1 MIAKIKKKIFIIMG
15 ISPKS
20 WDKENRSFY
29 RLVKFIFSAKGQKKI
44 GTLFLK
50 IITYSVKKIAGID
63 FANYDYM
70 KWRKK
75 NIPTLSNLE
84 QFKKLEKT
92 LTFRPKISIVLPVYN
107 PPENYFREAINSV
120 INQVYTNWELC
131 ISDDVSPNENIRKI
145 IKEYAEKDNRIKY
158 VFRTENGHISAN
170 SNTAIEIATGDYI
183 GLLDH
188 DDLLAPEALY
198 ENVLALNKDKTL
210 DFIYSDEDKIN
221 EKGKH
226 FDPHFKPDFCK
237 YNLLTRNYI
246 CHFSVIK
253 AELIKQV
260 KGFRIG
266 YEGSQDFDLF
276 LRCTELAK
284 KIHHIPKILYHWRVH
299 SESTALNMDTKP
311 YATNAALKA
320 LTDTLKRN
328 NIDGKVDVN
337 PNLAGFYK
345 ISYHIDE
352 KPKISILIPSKNL
365 TKITNTCI
373 SSIFKLTDYPNFEVI
388 LINNNSNED
397 AFFSMAKSWE
407 KQEPNRFKCVHDNAD
422 FNFSRLINFGAS
434 QATGSFLVLLNND
447 TEVIDGKWLTNM
459 IEYAQ
464 IDDVGAVGVKLL
476 YPNNT
481 IQHAGVI
488 IGLQGIAGHVFVGKS
503 KDEVGYFNYLKS
515 VNNFCAITAACLMVR
530 KSYFNEVNG
539 FEETLAVEFNDV
551 DFCLKLAEKGKN
563 NIYLPHVELYHY
575 ESISR
580 GHPHKTKES
589 YERHLI
595 ENAYFKKKWQKYI
608 DHDPCYNPNLSLT
621 YDDFR
626 IRTN

>member
-1 MIAKIKKKIFIIMG
+1 MN

-20 WDKENRSFY
+20 WDKENRSFF
-29 RLVKFIFSAKGQKKI
+29 RLAKFIFSIRGQKKI
-44 GTLFLK
+44 GTLIWKIFLY
-50 IITYSVKKIAGID
+50 TLKKLVGVD
-63 FANYDYM
+63 FANYDYK

-75 NIPTLSNLE
+75 NVPTQSQLAHFKIE
-84 QFKKLEKT
+84 EKKLA
-92 LTFRPKISIVLPVYN
+92 FRPKISIVLPVYN
-107 PPENYFREAINSV
+107 PPEHFFRAAINSV

-131 ISDDVSPNENIRKI
+131 ISDDVSPNENIRTI
-145 IKEYAEKDNRIKY
+145 IKEYAAKDERIKY

-170 SNTAIEIATGDYI
+170 SNSAIEIATGDYI

-221 EKGKH
+221 EKGNH

-253 AELIKQV
+253 ATLVKQV
-260 KGFRIG
+260 KGFRVG

-284 KIHHIPKILYHWRVH
+284 KIHHIPKVLYHWRVH

-320 LTDTLKRN
+320 LTDTLQRN
-328 NIDGKVDVN
+328 KIDGKVDVN

-345 ISYHIDE
+345 INYAINE
-352 KPKISILIPSKNL
+352 NPKISILIPSKNL
-365 TKITNTCI
+365 TAITDVCI
-373 SSIFKLTDYPNFEVI
+373 SSIFKLTDYPNFEVV
-388 LINNNSNED
+388 LINNNSDEPD
-397 AFFSMAKSWE
+397 FFEMAKKWE
-407 KQEPNRFKCVHDNAD
+407 KEEPNRFKCVHDNGD
-422 FNFSRLINFGAS
+422 FNFSRLINFGAKNAS
-434 QATGSFLVLLNND
+434 GSILLLLNND
-447 TEVIDGKWLTNM
+447 TEVIDKNWLKKM
-459 IEYAQ
+459 LEYAQ
-464 IDDVGAVGVKLL
+464 LENVGAVGVKLL

-488 IGLQGIAGHVFVGKS
+488 IGLQGIAGHTFVGKE
-503 KDEVGYFNYLKS
+503 KDETGYFNYLKS
-515 VNNFCAITAACLMVR
+515 VNNFCAVTAACLMVK
-530 KSYFNEVNG
+530 KSDFDTVNG
-539 FEETLAVEFNDV
+539 FEEELAIEFNDV
-551 DFCLKLAEKGKN
+551 DFCLKLAERNLN
-563 NIYLPHVELYHY
+563 NLYLPDVELYHY

-589 YERHLI
+589 YERHLR
-595 ENAYFKKKWQKYI
+595 ENAYFKNKWQKYI
-608 DHDPCYNPNLSLT
+608 DNDPCYNPNLSLI

-626 IRTN
+626 IKTN